1 MKTVPQ
7 KTQTDAVLTA
17 ALWSVALAGIVLAV
31 LAGMVGGARA
41 LLSAAIGSGVAALNL
56 WALIRLVRVLFA
68 NQGPRLP
75 WTLALMAKFAVL
87 LGAVFWLIRSELVDV
102 IPLLVGFLALPIG
115 TVAGQLRGA
124 QPAREQV

>member
-1 MKTVPQ
+1 MKTSPP
-7 KTQTDAVLTA
+7 KTETDAVLTA
-17 ALWSVALAGIVLAV
+17 ALWSVALAGIVIAV

-41 LLSAAIGSGVAALNL
+41 LLGAAVGGGIATLNL
-56 WALIRLVRVLFA
+56 WALVRVVRILF
-68 NQGPRLP
+68 NNTGPRLP
-75 WTLALMAKFAVL
+75 WTLALMSKFALL